1 MVLIHGVV
9 AIITT
14 SIVSFLY
21 LVETECFDQSQKKY
35 MLFVFIVNFD
45 MMWSRSFQKIAI

>member
-21 LVETECFDQSQKKY
+21 LVEIECFEKQCPE
-35 MLFVFIVNFD
+35 
-45 MMWSRSFQKIAI
+45 KIHVICFHRKL

>member
-1 MVLIHGVV
+1 MILIHDVV

-21 LVETECFDQSQKKY
+21 LVEIECFDQGQKKC
-35 MLFVFIVNFD
+35 ML
-45 MMWSRSFQKIAI
+45 